1 MTATFDALS
10 AFSERNMTLAD
21 TAPLAEPAAPLAE
34 PRTSLRER
42 KKLATRRSLRRHA
55 LDLVARRGFI
65 HVTVEDIAEAAD
77 VSPRTFFNYFPSKE
91 AALFGAD
98 PERIARMRERV
109 VHQAPGE
116 SALSALRQVLVAE
129 ARMITDELGELGGD
143 PLDMLRRMKVVRA
156 DPHLR
161 AAQSAHMANIE
172 CALAEA
178 IAERLGTDLA
188 RDPYPGLLASVAGAV
203 IRATTVFWA
212 SSGGSVP
219 LDQLTERAFQALAGG
234 LPENCSLRQVTVTPA
249 PGKDDA

>member
-1 MTATFDALS
+1 
-10 AFSERNMTLAD
+10 MTLAD
-21 TAPLAEPAAPLAE
+21 TAPAAE

-129 ARMITDELGELGGD
+129 ARMVTNELGELGGD

-156 DPHLR
+156 DPHLL

-178 IAERLGTDLA
+178 LAERLGTDPA
-188 RDPYPGLLASVAGAV
+188 RDSYPGLLASVASAV

-212 SSGGSVP
+212 RSGGSVP
-219 LDQLTERAFQALAGG
+219 LDQLTDRAFGALAAG
-234 LPENCSLRQVTVTPA
+234 LPENCSLRQVTATSA
-249 PGKDDA
+249 PGKDDE